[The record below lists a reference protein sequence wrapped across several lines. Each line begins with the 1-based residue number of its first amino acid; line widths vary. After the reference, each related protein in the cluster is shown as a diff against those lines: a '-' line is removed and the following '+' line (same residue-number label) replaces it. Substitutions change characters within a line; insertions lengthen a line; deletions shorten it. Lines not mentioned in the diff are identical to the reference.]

1 MNFMIYS
8 SFVQN
13 YHLWLGVLRLRDRMK
28 MHEIQVQT
36 DAVFKDRFT
45 YDNPA
50 NFMMSF
56 ETTNTKQYLEFRILE
71 NTILNSKY
79 RKIKEIEWLEKN
91 NISKKDIREIFPD
104 YNPKKFKD
112 MYLAD
117 EPAPPP

>member
-1 MNFMIYS
+1 
-8 SFVQN
+8 
-13 YHLWLGVLRLRDRMK
+13 
-28 MHEIQVQT
+28 
-36 DAVFKDRFT
+36 
-45 YDNPA
+45 
-50 NFMMSF
+50 MSF

-117 EPAPPP
+117 EPKPPPKPVSA